1 MESTENHLS
10 DQMTAMAAE
19 VVAQAEAVTARFK
32 HAEVTTDHVFL
43 GMLEILESDATR
55 LLTALPIDVL
65 AVRDQV
71 ESMLEAQPKASDA
84 GTRVVITEDVRAL
97 FTQAAIDMQT
107 HGHTAID
114 SLNLLS
120 GLLHTDASQA
130 TQALKARG
138 LTTDMVYSRLRFA
151 KEQAYKVPKQQQ
163 ALNEL
168 KAPDSVGEAIRK
180 VVSSLSPIFIGL
192 VALFLGSGYL
202 LWADIVSNRLMVF
215 LYVTA
220 GWLVSLALHE
230 FGHAFVAYI
239 GGDYTVEQKGY
250 LTLDL
255 RKYTHFAL
263 SIAMPLL
270 FLMMGGIGLPGGAV
284 YVQRNLV
291 RNRHM
296 HSLISAAGP
305 IANIVFTLVLALPFL
320 LFRYELILG
329 GTLFFWSGTAF
340 LIFLQITALALNL
353 LPIPGLDGFG
363 IIAPYLPHNIL
374 AVMAP
379 LSRYGILI
387 LFALLWFPNP
397 MQDIFW
403 SSVMGISGLILDTGW
418 IWEGYGLYR
427 FWEQ

>member
-1 MESTENHLS
+1 MESTTNPLA
-10 DQMTAMAAE
+10 DRMTPLAAQILARAE
-19 VVAQAEAVTARFK
+19 DVTQRFKQAEITA
-32 HAEVTTDHVFL
+32 DHFFL
-43 GMLEILESDATR
+43 AILEVRDSDAAR

-65 AVRDQV
+65 AVRDHV
-71 ESMLEAQPKASDA
+71 EAMLETLPPATESAQLVLADEVRLLLKRA
-84 GTRVVITEDVRAL
+84 GA
-97 FTQAAIDMQT
+97 DMQ
-107 HGHTAID
+107 HRNFQQMD

-120 GLLHTDASQA
+120 GLLQVEGSTA
-130 TQALKARG
+130 TSALLKRG
-138 LTTDMVYSRLRFA
+138 VTPESAYSRLRFA
-151 KEQAYKVPKQQQ
+151 KEQVYKVPKAQQ
-163 ALNEL
+163 ALNEM

-180 VVSSLSPIFIGL
+180 VVTSISPIFLGL

-202 LWADIVSNRLMVF
+202 LWADILSNRLMVF

-263 SIAMPLL
+263 SILMPLL

-291 RNRHM
+291 RKRYM
-296 HSLISAAGP
+296 HTLISAAGP
-305 IANIVFTLVLALPFL
+305 IANVVFTIFLAIPF
-320 LFRYELILG
+320 FFFQSEVVVG
-329 GTLFFWSGTAF
+329 GTLFFWAGTAF
-340 LIFLQITALALNL
+340 LLFLQITALALNL

-363 IIAPYLPHNIL
+363 IIAPYLPNNIL
-374 AVMAP
+374 AAIAP

-387 LFALLWFPNP
+387 LFALFWFPNP
-397 MQDIFW
+397 FQDIFW
-403 SSVMGISGLILDTGW
+403 SAVMSISALILDTGW

-427 FWEQ
+427 FWEG